1 MKSDEE
7 VIAEL
12 EKAAEGLLFMS
23 ESDYPFETVYWKE
36 LPEMS
41 PEFLL
46 SVAGLSNDVPVET
59 VSVDH
64 FFRIA
69 TSEESWRSEESRRE
83 AKKYQNLVRIL
94 KDNLDELKVYRLGSI
109 NIPVY
114 IVGRSKTGNWLG
126 ISTRVV
132 ET

>member
-1 MKSDEE
+1 MKNDGE
-7 VIAEL
+7 VVAEL
-12 EKAAEGLLFMS
+12 ERASEGLLFMS
-23 ESDYPFETVYWKE
+23 EADYPFETVYWKE
-36 LPEMS
+36 LPEMN
-41 PEFLL
+41 PKFLL
-46 SVAGLSNDVPVET
+46 SAAGLSDDVPVET

-69 TSEESWRSEESRRE
+69 TSEESWRSENERRE

-114 IVGRSKTGNWLG
+114 IVGRNKTGSWLG